1 MESQPFRKII
11 TPSIFLLQ
19 LDVAQVN
26 ATSGASMYNYTL
38 SCLIFATPELYKEK
52 NAYYNRRKL

>member
-52 NAYYNRRKL
+52 